1 MTSPAAASVLAKV
14 CLNAGYASP
23 VGSWVISETPAAG
36 STVAEHSTVSL
47 TTWWTIS
54 NRCAG
59 GHPAGPTDRR
69 TGLPRP
75 AFECNEFVDCI
86 HDREFVLVSGAPGSA
101 KTALAA
107 RLAGSLQMNLIG
119 KDFINGAGSS
129 PAGGAL
135 YRRRGREGA
144 PHPGGSQTAAR
155 AGRHRPDP
163 AHRSRHTG
171 RRHRAESAGRYLKPR
186 AGQGEE
192 RRAENLERGRK
203 RSAAGAGTVRTLG
216 TVSGGSSRP
225 LIPTKTAPRAP
236 SLGTCLAD

>member
-1 MTSPAAASVLAKV
+1 M
-14 CLNAGYASP
+14 
-23 VGSWVISETPAAG
+23 
-36 STVAEHSTVSL
+36 
-47 TTWWTIS
+47 
-54 NRCAG
+54 
-59 GHPAGPTDRR
+59 
-69 TGLPRP
+69 
-75 AFECNEFVDCI
+75 
-86 HDREFVLVSGAPGSA
+86 DREFVLVSGAPGSA
-101 KTALAA
+101 ETALAA
-107 RLAGSLQMNLIG
+107 RLAESLQMNLIG

-129 PAGGAL
+129 PAGGTL
-135 YRRRGREGA
+135 YRRDAGERGPRT
-144 PHPGGSQTAAR
+144 PAAAEPPR

-171 RRHRAESAGRYLKPR
+171 GGTGRRAAAPPKPR

-236 SLGTCLAD
+236 SFGTCLAD